1 MAVNN
6 LAPPAGLGVVSAP
19 VGIAVTR
26 GDMLCRVE
34 GGYAAKASASLTV
47 AQENN
52 ATAGIVAAQA
62 SANEGLG
69 ANLGPSSTNAAR
81 LSDELSNGNI
91 GIIYTGDGTTVTTR
105 LSLRIK
111 GWNGQ
116 DIANVIVSTNTG
128 INSCRIKS
136 LGGNRIAIAWL
147 ETTVLRL
154 AIYDNLGAVVT
165 AAATVA
171 TVSTGSF
178 DYWNI
183 NALANGDAVLAYT
196 KVTSLDTAFKRH
208 NNAGVLQ
215 GSETV
220 VEAAA
225 NGYLLCV
232 APLAAGGFVI
242 SHYRQAATAAAKF
255 ARYNASGTLQ
265 GSLTTLVTGA
275 NALGAGGNESRAIE
289 LTGGNIVFQTAAS
302 GDNQP
307 DLHVYSSA
315 GSLVKTI
322 DLGAT
327 GVSSYAGS
335 LVATPAGFAVAVFL
349 STADVRLVGFNAGGD
364 QLFSVLLASG
374 GVATNYKGVVMI
386 SLGAS
391 GFAILRAAY
400 DGATN
405 SDIRLIRCDSGGKQA
420 VNASVMAPAAV
431 NISAVWAVAGAHGA
445 VAVNNI
451 NTTTLY
457 FGSYLTW
464 RKAMLGVALDS
475 VTGTSAAP
483 AICRVATAGA
493 FTINQDFG
501 PTGGGSFD
509 TRANTVNGTNGEIA
523 GASALLLGR

>member
-6 LAPPAGLGVVSAP
+6 LAPPSGLGVVSAP
-19 VGIAVTR
+19 VNIAVTR

-69 ANLGPSSTNAAR
+69 ANLGPSSTNPAR

-91 GIIYTGDGTTVTTR
+91 GILYTGDGTTVTTR

-116 DIANVIVSTNTG
+116 DIANVIVSSASA

-136 LGGNRIAIAWL
+136 LGGNRIAVAWL
-147 ETTVLRL
+147 ESATLQL

-171 TVSTGSF
+171 TLSTGNF

-196 KVTSLDTAFKRH
+196 KETGLDIAFKRY
-208 NNAGVLQ
+208 NNAGALQ

-220 VEAAA
+220 VEAAV
-225 NGYLLCV
+225 NGYYLCV

-242 SHYRQAATAAAKF
+242 SHYRPTATAAAKF

-302 GDNQP
+302 GDNHP

-322 DLGAT
+322 DLGTT

-374 GVATNYKGVVMI
+374 GVTTSYNGMVMI

-391 GFAILRAAY
+391 GFAILRAA
-400 DGATN
+400 DNATN
-405 SDIRLIRCDSGGKQA
+405 RDIRLIRCDSGGKQA